1 MNNTNTLPP
10 KAIISAILCNV
21 IFGTAFPMIKIGYEL
36 FKVTDDIFMKMLF
49 AGIRF
54 TIAGLLLLLFGA
66 VKNKK
71 IPKFS
76 AKKLPLVIVV
86 SLVYISLQYVFFY
99 VGLSNTSGA
108 SGSVISSS
116 SVFMAVILA
125 HFIYKDDKLT
135 ILKFIGAIVG
145 FGGVLF
151 AVLSN
156 ESFENKVSFMGEG
169 LMAIAALS
177 SVIGSVL
184 SKYTSKTIEPSTLA
198 AYNLFFGGIML
209 TIPGIIFTKD
219 ALVVAP
225 LGILTLLYLC
235 FVSAF
240 GYTVQSKLFKEY
252 SISKVSVYSFVTP
265 VSGAFFSGIFL
276 GENILRWEYLLALA
290 LVSVGIIAVNYRKAD
305 KT

>member
-1 MNNTNTLPP
+1 MNNTKNIPP
-10 KAIISAILCNV
+10 KAIISAILCN
-21 IFGTAFPMIKIGYEL
+21 ILFGTAFPMIKIGYEL

-54 TIAGLLLLLFGA
+54 TLAGFLLLIFGTL
-66 VKNKK
+66 KNKR
-71 IPKFS
+71 IPKFPV
-76 AKKLPLVIVV
+76 KKLPLVLAVA
-86 SLVYISLQYVFFY
+86 LVYTSLQYVFFY

-108 SGSVISSS
+108 SGSVINSS

-145 FGGVLF
+145 FSGVLF

-156 ESFENKVSFMGEG
+156 ESFENKISFMGEG
-169 LMAIAALS
+169 LMIIAAFS
-177 SVIGSVL
+177 SVIGSVM
-184 SKYTSKTIEPSTLA
+184 SKYTSKTIEPATLA
-198 AYNLFFGGIML
+198 AYNLLLGGIML
-209 TIPGIIFTKD
+209 TIPGIIGTKD
-219 ALVVAP
+219 IMAVTP
-225 LGILTLLYLC
+225 LGITVLIYLS

-240 GYTVQSKLFKEY
+240 GYTVQSRLYKEY
-252 SISKVSVYSFVTP
+252 SISKVSVYNFVIP

-290 LVSVGIIAVNYRKAD
+290 FVSIGIILVNHK
-305 KT
+305 KNK